1 MYPKKFI
8 LFYKFQADF
17 TVRLKVII
25 NEDMNVTALKEEEK
39 LDYLQFN
46 VPKSIQDIDDIL
58 SIMEQIDK

>member
-46 VPKSIQDIDDIL
+46 VPKSIQDIDDI
-58 SIMEQIDK
+58 